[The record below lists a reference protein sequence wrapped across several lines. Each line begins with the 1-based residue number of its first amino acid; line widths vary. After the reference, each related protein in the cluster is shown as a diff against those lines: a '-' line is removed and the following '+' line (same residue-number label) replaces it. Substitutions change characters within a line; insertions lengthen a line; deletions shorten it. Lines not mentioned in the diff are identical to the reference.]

1 VAKFTITHFRLAFQ
15 VLRTVTPLILSGV
28 HLRQS
33 QLQKQKTALLR
44 QRHRQ
49 LEEPSEMIF
58 DIYEQRDLFRIAG
71 CGRQATLK
79 RWLNVNQIP
88 YLHNSKN
95 EIIAHKKAV
104 ATGLGVQPAELLS
117 KEVKPEMYL
126 GDLSDI

>member
-1 VAKFTITHFRLAFQ
+1 MARFPLSKFSLIVQ
-15 VLRTVTPLILSGV
+15 VLRTVTPLVMTGIQ
-28 HLRQS
+28 LRQA
-33 QLQKQKTALLR
+33 QLQRQKTTQLR
-44 QRHRQ
+44 QRHTQ

-71 CGRQATLK
+71 CGRQSTLK
-79 RWLNVNQIP
+79 RWLNENQIP
-88 YLHNSKN
+88 YLYNQKN

-126 GDLSDI
+126 GDSSDI